1 MVTQERQTNKI
12 IVRMQL
18 IKCSVVGEVA
28 SSNHLIAKKGAIH
41 HNAILQSRLP
51 HVQRSQKNPAHGD
64 AELDRGQLLEISSN
78 YLPST
83 YLCIPQPS
91 ISIVK
96 SQNLRAASG
105 DEVPQKEM
113 RILRVR

>member
-28 SSNHLIAKKGAIH
+28 LSNHLTAKKGAIH
-41 HNAILQSRLP
+41 HNAILQSRLT

-64 AELDRGQLLEISSN
+64 ADLDRGQLLEISG
-78 YLPST
+78 
-83 YLCIPQPS
+83 
-91 ISIVK
+91 
-96 SQNLRAASG
+96 NLAF
-105 DEVPQKEM
+105 Q
-113 RILRVR
+113 